1 MSRTVV
7 FVLALT
13 LGVPVLAFVAAVMAA
28 GVNLSLI
35 SSGATFFVVLA
46 AVVAMV
52 IEIKRLVDQDLGAH
66 RKPTQSNSS
75 EAIHT
80 ISE

>member
-1 MSRTVV
+1 MSRTIA

-35 SSGATFFVVLA
+35 SSGATFFIVLA

-52 IEIKRLVDQDLGAH
+52 IEIKKLADQDVAAH
-66 RKPTQSNSS
+66 
-75 EAIHT
+75 
-80 ISE
+80 